1 MAATLRL
8 IQRFLPVTGAAYRWQ
23 RALGQAPKD
32 VPSAPERVMPRTV
45 GKSPSGG
52 SWQDKG
58 SLWQGQGG
66 FGAETPT
73 YSSYP
78 LPSPRGS
85 VSKDDLMGFYLL
97 FLRCNQCTSLCHCSG
112 GSAKACVRSVIYGIF
127 TEQEPAYT
135 GWFSQRLGTS
145 PARSTRW
152 QN

>member
-23 RALGQAPKD
+23 QALGQAPKD
-32 VPSAPERVMPRTV
+32 VPSAPERVMPWTA

-73 YSSYP
+73 YSSHP
-78 LPSPRGS
+78 LPSPRDS
-85 VSKDDLMGFYLL
+85 VSKDDLMGFLSL
-97 FLRCNQCTSLCHCSG
+97 IFALQPMHIFVPLQWRVSQGLREISNLWDF
-112 GSAKACVRSVIYGIF
+112 Y
-127 TEQEPAYT
+127 
-135 GWFSQRLGTS
+135 
-145 PARSTRW
+145 
-152 QN
+152 